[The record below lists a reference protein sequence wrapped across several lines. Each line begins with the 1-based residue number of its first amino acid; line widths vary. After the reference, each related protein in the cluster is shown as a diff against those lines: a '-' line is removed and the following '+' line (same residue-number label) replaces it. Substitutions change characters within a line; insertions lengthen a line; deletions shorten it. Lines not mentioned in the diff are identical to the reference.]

1 MSMATNRLPAVLS
14 VLVLG
19 CGSAADSPVPAAD
32 SGGHAGR
39 DTGEPD
45 DVPVSGCVYGSN
57 RSDASLDVSGSIGDI
72 LGDGP
77 LTGVQVLDCET
88 GLGQASGQDGT
99 WTVATRDADF
109 VTLLARL
116 DGALPAR
123 WVFDPR
129 VEGSG
134 GVPYQQ
140 YMLWSD
146 AAGAIMAE
154 IGVTRD
160 ADAVVV
166 MVDAVDPQS
175 REMLSDV
182 VVGTVPAAG
191 AYMRISLE
199 GRPEQSNTTN
209 GLHNVAGLNVPAGV
223 VSVTVDP
230 GPGRTCRVPGPIEV
244 PAGGLLAVT
253 AYCSQTGR

>member
-1 MSMATNRLPAVLS
+1 
-14 VLVLG
+14 
-19 CGSAADSPVPAAD
+19 
-32 SGGHAGR
+32 
-39 DTGEPD
+39 
-45 DVPVSGCVYGSN
+45 
-57 RSDASLDVSGSIGDI
+57 
-72 LGDGP
+72 
-77 LTGVQVLDCET
+77 
-88 GLGQASGQDGT
+88 
-99 WTVATRDADF
+99 
-109 VTLLARL
+109 
-116 DGALPAR
+116 
-123 WVFDPR
+123 
-129 VEGSG
+129 
-134 GVPYQQ
+134 
-140 YMLWSD
+140 
-146 AAGAIMAE
+146 MAE

-230 GPGRTCRVPGPIEV
+230 GPGRTCRCRARSRFPQEGCSRSRPIVPRPVGDLRVDSQSPRLRSMDRMVLFRSASFISR
-244 PAGGLLAVT
+244 PSILLT
-253 AYCSQTGR
+253 ACCTVA